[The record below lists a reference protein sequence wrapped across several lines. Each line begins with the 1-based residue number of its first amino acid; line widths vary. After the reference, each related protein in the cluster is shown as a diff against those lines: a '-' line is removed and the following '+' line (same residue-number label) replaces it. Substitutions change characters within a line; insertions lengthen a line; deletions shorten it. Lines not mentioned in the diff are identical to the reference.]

1 MYRTFDTENGTPPRI
16 YRTPAEIQADIQK
29 ISMKI
34 KETSTMLNIRE
45 LLVNILTSE
54 RVNNPDKLI
63 PELEDAIA
71 EARGAL
77 DSLKNLKEELDMLE
91 DELQEVRWLFGR

>member
-1 MYRTFDTENGTPPRI
+1 
-16 YRTPAEIQADIQK
+16 
-29 ISMKI
+29 
-34 KETSTMLNIRE
+34 MLNIRE